1 MLKQYSK
8 ELHGYVQSGDHIPR
22 TLHWKMV
29 DAEEHFG
36 GRQLEIFSVNQKYYL
51 NKCRTRDG
59 CNI

>member
-8 ELHGYVQSGDHIPR
+8 EFYGYVQSGDNIPR

-29 DAEEHFG
+29 DAEHFG
-36 GRQLEIFSVNQKYYL
+36 GRQLEIFFVNQKYYL

-59 CNI
+59 YNI